1 MDDVLSSIYA
11 SSPLVLTRPV
21 EEGHKLLQRKKTL
34 FAQEVIRGSARK
46 KKNRMR
52 EKGGGGEKNKSQGV
66 KNEPGQKFCPA
77 LVSEMASPDSQ
88 IEFLKPSELSDGI
101 RKNSTWSLGRIYS
114 ILGKGF

>member
-1 MDDVLSSIYA
+1 LKKGTNYYK
-11 SSPLVLTRPV
+11 
-21 EEGHKLLQRKKTL
+21 GKKTP

-77 LVSEMASPDSQ
+77 LLSDMASPDRVS
-88 IEFLKPSELSDGI
+88 
-101 RKNSTWSLGRIYS
+101 
-114 ILGKGF
+114 